1 MSTIIRTR
9 SPFFIRTAD
18 VTDATLSYFSLIL
31 TVYNGNIN
39 EVPTCGGVA
48 EITTLEKRV
57 LPTETSVTFE
67 ISEIINQY
75 LVQTFTGSHS
85 ADLQSLW
92 ATTAVT
98 ARKED
103 GTAIGATTNTTF
115 LAQEGFNFFK
125 DGVNFTAEAEAMIT
139 TNHIQ
144 VKKGDAIK
152 LPVNKERVNSVA
164 FKSGSSTISTQ
175 TITDD
180 GHSNQKIFYCTG
192 ANNTIDNIVVTYD
205 TSSTRTITVEQ
216 IEECKYSP
224 FKCVFLNRWGAFQD
238 LYFFK
243 KSTSSLES
251 TNESFNKSIFIPNK
265 VTKAL
270 NISDECVSSS
280 TYNTYSTTDHAVKT
294 YNTNAKESIVLN
306 TGFIRDD
313 MNTSFQELLV
323 SEYVWLVD
331 SSGTV
336 LPSTLKDS
344 SFTTKTGLNDKMINY
359 TMEFE
364 MSFDYINNVR

>member
-175 TITDD
+175 TISDD

-192 ANNTIDNIVVTYD
+192 ANNSIDNIVVTYD

>member
-48 EITTLEKRV
+48 ETTTLEKRV

-125 DGVNFTAEAEAMIT
+125 DGVNFTTEAEAMIT

-265 VTKAL
+265 VT
-270 NISDECVSSS
+270 S
-280 TYNTYSTTDHAVKT
+280 AVKT

-306 TGFIRDD
+306 TGFVKDD

-331 SSGTV
+331 SAGTV